1 MGDVGQ
7 REGTD
12 VEVNEED
19 DDDLDGVAFEASC
32 SSCQKTLP
40 RNAFSE
46 GRRCCIV
53 CLSTRAQ
60 RRDKARHSNEDDS
73 AENTKLCTTCFTN
86 VLLQDFESGFATCRR
101 CLNRKRKGYEG
112 LTPPPPGQ
120 ARCSTCRK
128 EQPESMF
135 NNGKGTCRSCL
146 ERMRS
151 SMQRPPAVGMAKCSS
166 CRKEQPEGN
175 FMKGRK
181 TCSKCLEHK
190 RAKRKKPSTE
200 TEAEQAKDDVD
211 LVGIEL
217 YGWLQTV
224 DEDDRND
231 RNDVRQ
237 VIRLLADVDDVTQG
251 SGADTVPAGSS
262 GSGSGSGSTCQHP
275 VSVSCTTTD
284 DDHLAVIIH
293 IGLVY
298 DEAAIPH
305 SQASRRITVELSSR
319 WRWFVFPFLLISYWV
334 FIVPYV
340 PTLKEMH
347 WSTLPRIIISAVCW
361 LLSWCVAGFIIGS
374 HVTYACYRHGDA
386 PAAGSKVGSLD
397 SEGEPRAPLFY

>member
-1 MGDVGQ
+1 
-7 REGTD
+7 
-12 VEVNEED
+12 
-19 DDDLDGVAFEASC
+19 
-32 SSCQKTLP
+32 
-40 RNAFSE
+40 
-46 GRRCCIV
+46 
-53 CLSTRAQ
+53 
-60 RRDKARHSNEDDS
+60 
-73 AENTKLCTTCFTN
+73 
-86 VLLQDFESGFATCRR
+86 
-101 CLNRKRKGYEG
+101 
-112 LTPPPPGQ
+112 
-120 ARCSTCRK
+120 
-128 EQPESMF
+128 
-135 NNGKGTCRSCL
+135 
-146 ERMRS
+146 
-151 SMQRPPAVGMAKCSS
+151 
-166 CRKEQPEGN
+166 
-175 FMKGRK
+175 MKGRK

-200 TEAEQAKDDVD
+200 TEAEQAEDDAGLARQSTNPVLPLPGNTFSGHPDEHFKCSITSGDGLDDAFHDQVDLVD

-224 DEDDRND
+224 NEDDRND
-231 RNDVRQ
+231 RNDVHQ

-262 GSGSGSGSTCQHP
+262 GSGSGCGSTCQYP

-319 WRWFVFPFLLISYWV
+319 WRWFVFSFLLISYWV

-347 WSTLPRIIISAVCW
+347 WSTLQRIIISAVCW